1 MTPDRAG
8 RFSLCLYAQLL
19 AGVTML
25 GCRFGGQT
33 LWLSA
38 LLTVPFLLLVHA
50 LNRRA
55 QGPAPRLLA
64 AAALLDALAAY
75 VPLCRLC
82 QFLLTDLPPA
92 AVAALI
98 TGFSLLCGT
107 AEDRAVT
114 VLARPTALLTAL
126 PLLFAAL
133 LALPQGS
140 VGRLFP
146 LLGKG
151 LPAIGA
157 DGLWLLGCLSPAC
170 LCKATATPRADGLAG
185 KTPLRPLIAAA
196 LSAAATAALFS
207 WLLPDSAQ
215 TAASAW
221 VDRLTLPARFSL
233 PAAAWPLLMA
243 ALILLFFYAHLSALH
258 AACLILLPGDRRAA
272 RRRFLYAALALLLL
286 PMGALKDAAAERAL
300 FAALPLRAVP
310 ALAALILW
318 RVKKT
323 PPEKEAP
330 HA

>member
-19 AGVTML
+19 AGITIL

-38 LLTVPFLLLVHA
+38 LLTIPFLWLIHA
-50 LNRRA
+50 LNRKT

-75 VPLCRLC
+75 ALLCRLC

-98 TGFSLLCGT
+98 AGFSLLCGA

-114 VLARPTALLTAL
+114 VLSRPVILLTAL

-151 LPAIGA
+151 LPAVGA
-157 DGLWLLGCLSPAC
+157 GGLWLLGCLSPAC
-170 LCKATATPRADGLAG
+170 LCRATPRADGLAG
-185 KTPLRPLIAAA
+185 KTPLRPLIVAA
-196 LSAAATAALFS
+196 LLAAATAALFS

-215 TAASAW
+215 AAASAW

-243 ALILLFFYAHLSALH
+243 ALILLLFYAHLSSLH
-258 AACLILLPGDRRAA
+258 AACLILLPGNRRAA
-272 RRRFLYAALALLLL
+272 RRRFAYAALALLLL
-286 PMGALKDAAAERAL
+286 LLGALKDAAAERAL
-300 FAALPLRAVP
+300 LAALPFRSVP

-318 RVKKT
+318 RVKKA
-323 PPEKEAP
+323 PPDKEAT